1 MGTFITRLLLFALV
15 APERLD
21 GPLDAARH
29 TPRMNWYD
37 SFSIRPRNVGGR
49 FSGSCRVYVS
59 DLAADVNTMRAR
71 PRAQRTHAQLRDSPG
86 ARLRST
92 ASIAGWTSNV
102 GSGVSGSTSS
112 SPPAAPPVPI
122 PSPRP
127 IPGPPDG
134 AGCPDEKSE
143 NIDGV
148 CARCV
153 GFHAGGWGAGVVG
166 ESSERREDDTE
177 VLRPCRGLLADGR

>member
-1 MGTFITRLLLFALV
+1 
-15 APERLD
+15 
-21 GPLDAARH
+21 
-29 TPRMNWYD
+29 
-37 SFSIRPRNVGGR
+37 
-49 FSGSCRVYVS
+49 
-59 DLAADVNTMRAR
+59 MRAR

-134 AGCPDEKSE
+134 VGCPDEKSE

-177 VLRPCRGLLADGR
+177 VLRPCRGLLVDGRWPAVNEDGLSSGVMSMLPPPTTCRLSRLARTWLRVRACSGVKTAPGAGVRDSVPTSCA